1 MLFDHRES
9 ESLAMLFIYYFFTH
23 FKYVYGEIGNYFSHA
38 YHHFPVC
45 LAIFSILTAIQV
57 PVIKIKNPLGID
69 PLEAGNILGEDDDDD
84 EHKVYLEERIE
95 YIPER
100 RASQMI
106 IDFDP
111 KANSYKLLVCYPFLL
126 PRLRFHS
133 CTEPLPAKMRY
144 QAYLKLLCYL
154 NIINIYLK

>member
-1 MLFDHRES
+1 M
-9 ESLAMLFIYYFFTH
+9 
-23 FKYVYGEIGNYFSHA
+23 
-38 YHHFPVC
+38 
-45 LAIFSILTAIQV
+45 
-57 PVIKIKNPLGID
+57 GID

-111 KANSYKLLVCYPFLL
+111 KANSYKLVVCYPFLL

>member
-1 MLFDHRES
+1 M
-9 ESLAMLFIYYFFTH
+9 
-23 FKYVYGEIGNYFSHA
+23 
-38 YHHFPVC
+38 
-45 LAIFSILTAIQV
+45 
-57 PVIKIKNPLGID
+57 GID
-69 PLEAGNILGEDDDDD
+69 PLEAGYILGEDDEDE

-126 PRLRFHS
+126 SRLRFHS
-133 CTEPLPAKMRY
+133 CTEHPVFKNEISSSRFEIIML
-144 QAYLKLLCYL
+144 LKYD
-154 NIINIYLK
+154 